1 MRFRKTATYI
11 VILFVLLFAV
21 AHCAEAAEMSVGS
34 ATDDYTQF
42 DGEAVFYADR
52 LALTNW
58 YGGFGWVNEREYDG
72 RFVDRNGMAFI
83 ERRAG
88 LSRCELGLGL
98 AYLHRTDFV
107 QGSNFNFTLSATCR
121 VVGPVWLGA
130 RHFSNAG
137 TADPNRGYDFLL
149 LTWRF

>member
-1 MRFRKTATYI
+1 MKFKKAATYI

-21 AHCAEAAEMSVGS
+21 AHCVEAADFSAGS
-34 ATDDYTQF
+34 ATDSYTEY
-42 DGEAVFYADR
+42 DGEAVFYSDR

-58 YGGFGWVNEREYDG
+58 HAGFGWVNEREYDG
-72 RFVDRNGMAFI
+72 RFVDQNGMAFI
-83 ERRAG
+83 ERRVG

-98 AYLHRTDFV
+98 AYLHRTDYI
-107 QGSNFNFTLSATCR
+107 QGSNFNYTLSAACR
-121 VVGPVWLGA
+121 VLGPVWLGA